1 MKEIKILPSK
11 VILKNGNEKL
21 LKELSR
27 KEKSLILENL
37 SKQIKNSFSA
47 NPEKL
52 RDFSNIIK

>member
-47 NPEKL
+47 SPEKL